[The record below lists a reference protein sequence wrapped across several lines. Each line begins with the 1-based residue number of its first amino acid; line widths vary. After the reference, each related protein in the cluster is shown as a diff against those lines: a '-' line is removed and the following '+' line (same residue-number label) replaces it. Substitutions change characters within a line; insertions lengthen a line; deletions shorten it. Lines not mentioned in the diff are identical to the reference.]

1 MLTFARYYVQEL
13 MAAKD
18 RQDVETAAQ
27 RETLQVRSL
36 SSSVVD
42 LGHFGTDPVRNHGSV
57 QLAYGMCSFRHTVK
71 TIYIYFFA
79 YYLTVLT
86 YIYIILQ
93 R

>member
-1 MLTFARYYVQEL
+1 

-42 LGHFGTDPVRNHGSV
+42 LGHFGTGTDPVRIHGSV
-57 QLAYGMCSFRHTVK
+57 QLAYGPPCYFRHTIK
-71 TIYIYFFA
+71 TIYIFFYFFA
-79 YYLTVLT
+79 YYLTFLT

>member
-1 MLTFARYYVQEL
+1 

-36 SSSVVD
+36 SYSVLD
-42 LGHFGTDPVRNHGSV
+42 LGHFGTDPVRIHGSV
-57 QLAYGMCSFRHTVK
+57 QLAYGLFSFRHTVK
-71 TIYIYFFA
+71 TIYIFFNFVA
-79 YYLTVLT
+79 YYLTFLT

>member
-1 MLTFARYYVQEL
+1 

-42 LGHFGTDPVRNHGSV
+42 P
-57 QLAYGMCSFRHTVK
+57 
-71 TIYIYFFA
+71 
-79 YYLTVLT
+79 
-86 YIYIILQ
+86 
-93 R
+93 